1 MDKGSSGFAELSAR
15 GFPFGPPLAQT
26 ASY

>member
-15 GFPFGPPLAQT
+15 SFPFGPPLAQA